1 MMPEGS
7 LAITWHGEDFVLLRE
22 RAVYWPAQRALIL
35 SDLHLGKDAAFRA
48 HGVPLGA
55 ATTQADLARLSG
67 LVAQHSPERCIILGD
82 VFHSRAGS
90 DGRTLSAWDAWR
102 TAHHQLALTVVLG
115 NHDQS
120 AGAGVRSALGA
131 AAVDQIIETYAY
143 IGKFMISHQPQQPQD
158 APQLA
163 GHLHPAILLQ
173 SRADR
178 LKLHA
183 FLFRQRLAVLPAF
196 GEFIDGAIMRLQP
209 GDRAF
214 AITPTR
220 VIAL

>member
-7 LAITWHGEDFVLLRE
+7 LAITWHGEEFVLLRE
-22 RAVYWPAQRALIL
+22 RAVYWPAQHALIL
-35 SDLHLGKDAAFRA
+35 ADLHLGKDAAFRA

-55 ATTQADLARLSG
+55 DTTQSDLARLSN
-67 LVAQHSPERCIILGD
+67 VRPEHLLMLGD

-90 DGRTLSAWDAWR
+90 DGRTLSAWGAWR
-102 TAHHQLALTVVLG
+102 AAHQQLALTVVLG

-120 AGAGVRSALGA
+120 AGADVRSALGA
-131 AAVDQIIETYAY
+131 AAGDQIIGTYAY
-143 IGKFMISHQPQQPQD
+143 IGRFLISHQPQERQD
-158 APQLA
+158 GPQLA
-163 GHLHPAILLQ
+163 GHLHPAVLLQ

-183 FLFRQRLAVLPAF
+183 FLFRERLAVLPAF
-196 GEFIDGAIMRLQP
+196 GEFIDGAIMRLRP

-214 AITPTR
+214 AITPMR